1 MKREV
6 RLALRLALIL
16 AATAA
21 GCGPQP
27 PREEWPTTLPDI
39 SSMAAPVR
47 EQLQSQFERL
57 EIARRTAAVSNAD
70 LAVLSGEMGRLLLAA
85 EAFADAEPYLV
96 SARQLAPDDV
106 RWTYYLAH
114 VYRARGESMRAAA
127 LFEAV
132 LKSRPQ
138 DVAALNWL
146 GNAYLEQGR
155 PDAAEPLFEQAR
167 TQMPNAA
174 APHLGLGR
182 VALARRDHARA
193 IEHFEQ
199 VLSLEPAATA
209 AHYPLAMA
217 YRAIGNAQQAEA
229 HLLQRGDVEAA
240 TPDPLM
246 QELAGLLR
254 SPAAYESRGMRA
266 LDGRDF
272 AGAVS
277 QFRQGVELAPDSLA
291 LRHKLAT
298 ALLLVNDV
306 PAAVGE
312 LEEILRRAPDFSEAH
327 YSLGVLDLGA
337 GRLDQALVRFTAA
350 VRGDSAYLPAR
361 LQLANTLRARG
372 RFQAA
377 LDHYAVV
384 IDRDPRLEEARF
396 GYAVTLMRLRR
407 YADARRH
414 LLEAVRL
421 FPGQP
426 GFVNA
431 LARIYAAAPDVGV
444 RDGPGARAL
453 ADQLVSSGATLETA
467 ETMAMALA
475 ETGEFASAA
484 KWQRDA
490 IAVATRAGL
499 VELAARMTDN
509 LRLYERRQPCRTP
522 WRDDPSWQPAS

>member
-1 MKREV
+1 MTR
-6 RLALRLALIL
+6 RDALLALAL
-16 AATAA
+16 AAAVA
-21 GCGPQP
+21 GCDPQSS
-27 PREEWPTTLPDI
+27 RQEWPTALPDI
-39 SSMAAPVR
+39 SRMAAPVR
-47 EQLQSQFERL
+47 AQLQSQFERL
-57 EIARRTAAVSNAD
+57 EKARRTAAASNAE
-70 LAVLSGEMGRLLLAA
+70 LAALSGEMGRLLLAA
-85 EAFADAEPYLV
+85 EAFADAEPYLA

-132 LKSRPQ
+132 LRSRPQ

-146 GNAYLEQGR
+146 GNAYLDQGR
-155 PDAAEPLFEQAR
+155 PDAAEPLFARAR
-167 TQMPNAA
+167 TQMPRSA

-193 IEHFEQ
+193 IEHLEQ
-199 VLSLEPAATA
+199 ALSLEPAATA

-217 YRAIGNAQQAEA
+217 YRAIGNAEQAEA
-229 HLLQRGDVEAA
+229 HLRQRGDVEAVS
-240 TPDPLM
+240 PDPLM
-246 QELAGLLR
+246 HELAGLLR
-254 SPAAYESRGMRA
+254 SPAAHEARGMHA
-266 LDGRDF
+266 LDSRDF
-272 AGAVS
+272 AGAVA

-298 ALLLVNDV
+298 ALLLANDV
-306 PAAVGE
+306 PAAVGQ
-312 LEEILRRAPDFSEAH
+312 LEEILRRAPGFPEAH
-327 YSLGVLDLGA
+327 YSLGVLDLGS
-337 GRLDQALVRFTAA
+337 GRLDQALDRFTAA
-350 VRGDSAYLPAR
+350 VRGDPAYLPAR
-361 LQLANTLRARG
+361 LQLANVLRARG

-377 LDHYAVV
+377 IDHYAYV
-384 IDRDPRLEEARF
+384 IDRDPRLGEARF
-396 GYAVTLMRLRR
+396 GYAVTLARLRR

-426 GFVNA
+426 AFVNA
-431 LARIYAAAPDVGV
+431 LARLYAAAPDAEV

-453 ADQLVSSGATLETA
+453 ADQLVSRGATLETA

-475 ETGEFASAA
+475 EIGEFERAA

-499 VELAARMTDN
+499 VELAGRMSDN

-522 WRDDPSWQPAS
+522 WRDDPPWQPS